1 MEKKGEAK
9 QKSFLPVKEMKYTQ
23 SLDEMKPLISH
34 IKDQMMP
41 CPKDDLIFNL
51 VEKVD
56 YYSLIRNFT
65 LKTKSPQNNN
75 ETLNKFKDNLLT
87 DLASLESFIV
97 IPTINS
103 FEVEGQPSK
112 GNNFKAPK
120 VFDINGDE
128 AALGTASPNQYYL
141 FFFDNVTDLGTFI
154 ARNRNINIMI
164 SCVGINMNFFETKK
178 WIKSNGL
185 LNNTHYLFYFTEIN
199 KKSINSSTNLKLC
212 NLPRIALINNG
223 VISEDKGIKSVNAFD
238 LQRDFINMIEQK
250 GQSSGDQS
258 KIDKWLYLENDNKRK
273 VVKSMNIYLKN
284 NGFNDVHFYVKTKIC
299 IDKKGIKKVK
309 CHPVFYGEA
318 NISNKNLIDNLIYIL
333 NGQQLFYE
341 IQSKIKYNNNN
352 SK

>member
-9 QKSFLPVKEMKYTQ
+9 QKSFLPVNEMKYTQ

>member
-128 AALGTASPNQYYL
+128 AALDTASPNQYYL

>member
-1 MEKKGEAK
+1 
-9 QKSFLPVKEMKYTQ
+9 MKYTQ

-41 CPKDDLIFNL
+41 CPIDDLIFHL

-65 LKTKSPQNNN
+65 LKTKTPQNNN
-75 ETLNKFKDNLLT
+75 ETLNTFKDNLLT

-103 FEVEGQPSK
+103 FDVEGQPSK

-120 VFDINGDE
+120 VFDINGEE
-128 AALGTASPNQYYL
+128 ATLGTTSPDQYYL
-141 FFFDNVTDLGTFI
+141 FFFDNVTDLGSFI
-154 ARNRNINIMI
+154 ARNKNINIMI

-178 WIKSNGL
+178 WIKNNGL
-185 LNNTHYLFYFTEIN
+185 LNNTNYSFYFTEIY
-199 KKSINSSTNLKLC
+199 KKSINSATNLKLC

-223 VISEDKGIKSVNAFD
+223 VISEDKGIKSVNTFD
-238 LQRDFINMIEQK
+238 LQRDLINKI
-250 GQSSGDQS
+250 GQNGNEDQS
-258 KIDKWLYLENDNKRK
+258 KNDKWLYLENDNKRK
-273 VVKSMNIYLKN
+273 VVKSINIYLKN
-284 NGFNDVHFYVKTKIC
+284 IGFNDVHFYVKTKIC

-318 NISNKNLIDNLIYIL
+318 NISQKKLIDNLIYIL
-333 NGQQLFYE
+333 NGQQLFNE

-352 SK
+352 NNK

>member
-41 CPKDDLIFNL
+41 CPKDDLIFHL

-65 LKTKSPQNNN
+65 LKTKTPQNNN
-75 ETLNKFKDNLLT
+75 ETLNTFKDNLLT

-103 FEVEGQPSK
+103 FDVEGQPSK

-120 VFDINGDE
+120 VFDINGEE
-128 AALGTASPNQYYL
+128 ATLGTTSPDQYYL
-141 FFFDNVTDLGTFI
+141 FFFDNVTDLGSFI
-154 ARNRNINIMI
+154 ARNKNINIMI

-178 WIKSNGL
+178 WIKNNGL
-185 LNNTHYLFYFTEIN
+185 LNNTNYSFYFTEIN
-199 KKSINSSTNLKLC
+199 KKSINSATNLKLC

-223 VISEDKGIKSVNAFD
+223 VISEDKGIKSVNTFD
-238 LQRDFINMIEQK
+238 LQRDLINKI
-250 GQSSGDQS
+250 GQNGNEDQS
-258 KIDKWLYLENDNKRK
+258 KNDKWLYLENDNKRK

-284 NGFNDVHFYVKTKIC
+284 IGFNDVHFYVKTKIC

-318 NISNKNLIDNLIYIL
+318 NISQKKLIDNLIYIL
-333 NGQQLFYE
+333 NGQQLFNE

-352 SK
+352 NNK

>member
-1 MEKKGEAK
+1 
-9 QKSFLPVKEMKYTQ
+9 
-23 SLDEMKPLISH
+23 
-34 IKDQMMP
+34 
-41 CPKDDLIFNL
+41 
-51 VEKVD
+51 
-56 YYSLIRNFT
+56 
-65 LKTKSPQNNN
+65 
-75 ETLNKFKDNLLT
+75 
-87 DLASLESFIV
+87 
-97 IPTINS
+97 
-103 FEVEGQPSK
+103 
-112 GNNFKAPK
+112 
-120 VFDINGDE
+120 
-128 AALGTASPNQYYL
+128 
-141 FFFDNVTDLGTFI
+141 
-154 ARNRNINIMI
+154 
-164 SCVGINMNFFETKK
+164 MNFFETKK

>member
-41 CPKDDLIFNL
+41 CPIDDLIFHL

-65 LKTKSPQNNN
+65 LKTKTPQNNN
-75 ETLNKFKDNLLT
+75 ETLNTFKDNLFT

-103 FEVEGQPSK
+103 FDVEGQPSK
-112 GNNFKAPK
+112 GNNFKAPR
-120 VFDINGDE
+120 VFDINGEE
-128 AALGTASPNQYYL
+128 ATLGTTSPDQYYL
-141 FFFDNVTDLGTFI
+141 FFFDNVTDLGSFI
-154 ARNRNINIMI
+154 ARNKNINIMI

-178 WIKSNGL
+178 WIKNNGL
-185 LNNTHYLFYFTEIN
+185 LNNTNYSFYFTEIN
-199 KKSINSSTNLKLC
+199 KKSINSATNLKLC

-223 VISEDKGIKSVNAFD
+223 VISEDKGIKSVNTFD
-238 LQRDFINMIEQK
+238 LQRDLINKI
-250 GQSSGDQS
+250 GQNGNEDQS
-258 KIDKWLYLENDNKRK
+258 KNDKWLYLENDNKRK

-284 NGFNDVHFYVKTKIC
+284 IGFNDVHFYVKTKIC

-318 NISNKNLIDNLIYIL
+318 NISKKKLIDNLIYIL
-333 NGQQLFYE
+333 NGQQLFNE

-352 SK
+352 NNK

>member
-141 FFFDNVTDLGTFI
+141 FFF
-154 ARNRNINIMI
+154 
-164 SCVGINMNFFETKK
+164 
-178 WIKSNGL
+178 
-185 LNNTHYLFYFTEIN
+185 
-199 KKSINSSTNLKLC
+199 
-212 NLPRIALINNG
+212 
-223 VISEDKGIKSVNAFD
+223 
-238 LQRDFINMIEQK
+238 
-250 GQSSGDQS
+250 
-258 KIDKWLYLENDNKRK
+258 
-273 VVKSMNIYLKN
+273 
-284 NGFNDVHFYVKTKIC
+284 
-299 IDKKGIKKVK
+299 
-309 CHPVFYGEA
+309 
-318 NISNKNLIDNLIYIL
+318 
-333 NGQQLFYE
+333 
-341 IQSKIKYNNNN
+341 
-352 SK
+352 

>member
-41 CPKDDLIFNL
+41 CPIDDLIFHL

-65 LKTKSPQNNN
+65 LKTKTPQNNN
-75 ETLNKFKDNLLT
+75 ETLNTFKDNLLT

-103 FEVEGQPSK
+103 FDVEGQPSK

-120 VFDINGDE
+120 VFDINGEE
-128 AALGTASPNQYYL
+128 ATLGTTSPDQYYL
-141 FFFDNVTDLGTFI
+141 FFFDNVTDLGSFI
-154 ARNRNINIMI
+154 ARNKNINIMI

-178 WIKSNGL
+178 WIKNNGL
-185 LNNTHYLFYFTEIN
+185 LNNTNYSFYFTEIN
-199 KKSINSSTNLKLC
+199 KKSINSATNLKLC

-223 VISEDKGIKSVNAFD
+223 VISEDKGIKSVNTFD
-238 LQRDFINMIEQK
+238 LQRDLINKI
-250 GQSSGDQS
+250 GQNGNEDQS
-258 KIDKWLYLENDNKRK
+258 KNDKWLYLENDNKRK

-284 NGFNDVHFYVKTKIC
+284 IGFNDVHFYVKTKIC

-318 NISNKNLIDNLIYIL
+318 NISQKKLIDNLIYIL
-333 NGQQLFYE
+333 NGQKLFNE

-352 SK
+352 NNK